1 MVLARKRGRDNCLK
15 RLWIPAAALALTLL
29 FSGCT
34 AAKSAQTPEPAQSP
48 TEAPTPVLT
57 EAPTEVSAGT
67 PTPIAA
73 EDLLGVWTAEEFR
86 FGNSSSS
93 AAELGVEA
101 YFAFRADSTVC
112 SVQSSDA
119 GYDEL
124 TMTFSISG
132 NTVICHDRDGDVVG
146 SYDPETDKIVMHS
159 AGADIVLVRSPDAEI
174 LQNKAAE
181 TALPDTPVGEW
192 ELTRAIVM
200 EQEISAEE
208 AGQRMRL
215 VLGEDGTAQVQT
227 SDGTYEDLLWTQD
240 GDTVS
245 LTADTVPFL
254 TFVFDEETQTLHL
267 TEEGSETDMIFE
279 RVNAE

>member
-146 SYDPETDKIVMHS
+146 SYDPETDTIVMRS
-159 AGADIVLVRSPDAEI
+159 EGSEIVLVRNPDAEI
-174 LQNKAAE
+174 PQKKAAE
-181 TALPDTPVGEW
+181 TVVSDTPVGEW
-192 ELTRAIVM
+192 ELTGAIIR
-200 EQEISAEE
+200 EQEISAQEV
-208 AGQRMRL
+208 GQRMRF
-215 VLGEDGTAQVQT
+215 VLNEDGTAQMQT
-227 SDGTYEDLLWTQD
+227 SDGIHDRITWMQD
-240 GDTVS
+240 GETVS
-245 LTADTVPFL
+245 LIADRIPVL
-254 TFVFDEETQTLHL
+254 TFVFDGETLTMHL
-267 TEEGSETDMIFE
+267 TEEGFETEMIFE